1 MRVAGRIRH
10 SLLIVVIAIAACAA
24 PGAVP
29 SVDPGVTPRMDAAD
43 VERIVVEQF
52 RSMQS
57 WFETEG
63 RAVPDVAI
71 QSMTVTTAGRIP
83 DVEASGAVPDDPA
96 AVVWIVRARGPF
108 VGLRVPAGQ
117 QPAFGESGYFVIS
130 DALGEVLGM
139 GMP

>member
-1 MRVAGRIRH
+1 MNSPRSVRFSLVVFTLAVVAC
-10 SLLIVVIAIAACAA
+10 SA

-29 SVDPGVTPRMDAAD
+29 SVDQGVTPRMEAAE
-43 VERIVVEQF
+43 VERIVVERF

-57 WFETEG
+57 WFEAAG
-63 RAVPDVAI
+63 RAVPDIEI